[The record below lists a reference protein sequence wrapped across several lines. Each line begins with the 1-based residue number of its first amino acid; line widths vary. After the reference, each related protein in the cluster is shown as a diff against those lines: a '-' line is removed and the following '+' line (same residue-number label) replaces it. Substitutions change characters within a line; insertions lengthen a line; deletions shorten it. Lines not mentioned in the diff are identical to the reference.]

1 MRVLVKS
8 LHRFED
14 ILLVV
19 LLSSMILLAST
30 QIILRNLFEFG
41 LVWADPLLRIMV
53 LWLGMIGATVASRD
67 NRHIHIDLVSHFFSK
82 TAYLLIQT
90 FVGQFTSWV
99 CLLVAWYG
107 AHWVRLDYV
116 DGLTGILGIPAWAL
130 EIIIPITF
138 AMIGIR
144 YFLFS
149 LRWGSLYLR
158 RVKPRPGRSK

>member
-8 LHRFED
+8 VHRLED
-14 ILLVV
+14 ILLVL
-19 LLSSMILLAST
+19 LLSSMIFLAST
-30 QIILRNLFEFG
+30 QIILRNLFDFG

-82 TAYLLIQT
+82 TSYLLIQT

-99 CLLVAWYG
+99 CLLVAWNG
-107 AHWVRLDYV
+107 AYWVRLDFI
-116 DGLTGILGIPAWAL
+116 DGITGLLDIPAWML

-138 AMIGIR
+138 TLIGIR

-149 LRWGSLYLR
+149 LRWGSLFLR
-158 RVKPRPGRSK
+158 RIKPLTSRLK

>member
-8 LHRFED
+8 VHRFED
-14 ILLVV
+14 FLLVV

-30 QIILRNLFEFG
+30 QILLRNLFEFG

-82 TAYLLIQT
+82 TAYLLVQT

-99 CLLVAWYG
+99 CLLVAWNG
-107 AHWVRLDYV
+107 AYWVRLDFV

-138 AMIGIR
+138 ALIGIR

-158 RVKPRPGRSK
+158 RVKPRAGGSN

>member
-8 LHRFED
+8 VHRFED
-14 ILLVV
+14 FLLVV

-30 QIILRNLFEFG
+30 QILLRNLFEFG

-82 TAYLLIQT
+82 TAYLLVQT

-107 AHWVRLDYV
+107 AHWVRLDFV
-116 DGLTGILGIPAWAL
+116 DGLTGILGIPAWAF

-138 AMIGIR
+138 ALIGIR

-158 RVKPRPGRSK
+158 RVKPQTGRSN

>member
-8 LHRFED
+8 VHRFED

-30 QIILRNLFEFG
+30 QIMLRNLFDFG
-41 LVWADPLLRIMV
+41 FVWADPLLRIMV

-82 TAYLLIQT
+82 TSYLLVQT
-90 FVGQFTSWV
+90 LVGQFTSWV

-107 AHWVRLDYV
+107 AHWVRLDFV

-138 AMIGIR
+138 ALIGIR

-158 RVKPRPGRSK
+158 RVKPRAGRSN

>member
-8 LHRFED
+8 VHRFED

-19 LLSSMILLAST
+19 LLSSMVLLAST
-30 QIILRNLFEFG
+30 QILLRNLFEFG

-99 CLLVAWYG
+99 CLLVAWNG
-107 AHWVRLDYV
+107 AHWVRLDFV

-138 AMIGIR
+138 ALIGIR

-158 RVKPRPGRSK
+158 RVKPQVSRSN

>member
-1 MRVLVKS
+1 MHVLVKS
-8 LHRFED
+8 VHRFED
-14 ILLVV
+14 FLLVA

-30 QIILRNLFEFG
+30 QILLRNLFEFG

-67 NRHIHIDLVSHFFSK
+67 NRHIHIDLISHFFSK
-82 TAYLLIQT
+82 TAYLLVQT

-99 CLLVAWYG
+99 CLLVAWNG
-107 AHWVRLDYV
+107 AYWVRLDFV

-138 AMIGIR
+138 ALIGIR

-158 RVKPRPGRSK
+158 RVKPRAGRSN

>member
-8 LHRFED
+8 VHRFED

-67 NRHIHIDLVSHFFSK
+67 NRHIHIDLISHFFNK
-82 TAYLLIQT
+82 TSYLLIQT

-99 CLLVAWYG
+99 CLLVAWNG
-107 AHWVRLDYV
+107 AYWVRLDFA
-116 DGLTGILGIPAWAL
+116 DGLTGILGIPAWAF

-138 AMIGIR
+138 ALIGIR

-158 RVKPRPGRSK
+158 RVKPRASRSK

>member
-8 LHRFED
+8 VHRLED
-14 ILLVV
+14 ILLVL
-19 LLSSMILLAST
+19 LLSSMIFLASA
-30 QIILRNLFEFG
+30 QRILRNLFDFG

-82 TAYLLIQT
+82 TSYLLIQT

-99 CLLVAWYG
+99 CLLVAWNGTY
-107 AHWVRLDYV
+107 WIRLDFA
-116 DGLTGILGIPAWAL
+116 DGMTGLLGIPSWML

-138 AMIGIR
+138 ALIGIR

-149 LRWGSLYLR
+149 LRWGSLFLR
-158 RVKPRPGRSK
+158 RIKPLASRLK

>member
-1 MRVLVKS
+1 MSVLVKS
-8 LHRFED
+8 VHRFED
-14 ILLVV
+14 FLLVV

-30 QIILRNLFEFG
+30 QILLRNLFEFG

-82 TAYLLIQT
+82 SAYLLIQT

-99 CLLVAWYG
+99 CLLVAWNG
-107 AHWVRLDYV
+107 AHWVRLDFV

-138 AMIGIR
+138 ALIGIR

-158 RVKPRPGRSK
+158 RVKPRAGGSN

>member
-8 LHRFED
+8 VHRFED
-14 ILLVV
+14 FLLVV

-30 QIILRNLFEFG
+30 QILLRNLFEFG

-53 LWLGMIGATVASRD
+53 LWLGMSGATVASRD

-82 TAYLLIQT
+82 TAYLLVQT

-99 CLLVAWYG
+99 CLLVAWNG
-107 AHWVRLDYV
+107 AHWVRLDFV

-158 RVKPRPGRSK
+158 RVKPRSGRSN

>member
-8 LHRFED
+8 VHRFED
-14 ILLVV
+14 FLLVV

-30 QIILRNLFEFG
+30 QILLRNLFEFG

-67 NRHIHIDLVSHFFSK
+67 NRHIHIDLISHFFSK
-82 TAYLLIQT
+82 TAYLLVQT

-99 CLLVAWYG
+99 CLLVAWNG
-107 AHWVRLDYV
+107 AHWVRLDFV

-138 AMIGIR
+138 ALIGIR

-158 RVKPRPGRSK
+158 RVKPQTGRSN

>member
-1 MRVLVKS
+1 MHVLVKS
-8 LHRFED
+8 VHRFED
-14 ILLVV
+14 FLLVA

-30 QIILRNLFEFG
+30 QILLRNLFEFG

-67 NRHIHIDLVSHFFSK
+67 NRHIHIDLISHFFSK

-90 FVGQFTSWV
+90 FVGQFTAWV
-99 CLLVAWYG
+99 CLLVAWNG
-107 AHWVRLDYV
+107 AHWVRLDFV

-138 AMIGIR
+138 ALIGIR

-158 RVKPRPGRSK
+158 RVKPRAGRSN

>member
-8 LHRFED
+8 VHRFED
-14 ILLVV
+14 FLLVV

-30 QIILRNLFEFG
+30 QILLRNLFEFG

-67 NRHIHIDLVSHFFSK
+67 NRHIHIDLISHFFSK
-82 TAYLLIQT
+82 TAYLLVQT

-99 CLLVAWYG
+99 CLLVAWNG
-107 AHWVRLDYV
+107 AHWVRLDFV

-138 AMIGIR
+138 ALIGIR

-158 RVKPRPGRSK
+158 RVKPRAGRSN

>member
-8 LHRFED
+8 VHRFED
-14 ILLVV
+14 FLLVV

-30 QIILRNLFEFG
+30 QILLRNLFEFG

-99 CLLVAWYG
+99 CLLVAWNG
-107 AHWVRLDYV
+107 AHWVRLDFV
-116 DGLTGILGIPAWAL
+116 DGMTGILGIPAWAL

-138 AMIGIR
+138 VLIGIR

-158 RVKPRPGRSK
+158 RVKPRTGGSN